1 MKRTIALV
9 LGLLLISALSLAIF
23 TGCSKEE
30 AQVPSETQAAT
41 ETAAQSEGKAVTVSN
56 VDDFLAAIAPGAD
69 ITLAEGTF
77 DLSTAADYGSADA
90 GTYYHWEATEDGFTL
105 VLQDVEGL
113 SIRGAEKGSEIVAT
127 GRTADVLLLRGCKNV
142 SIANLRMG
150 HTEAPGACVGHV
162 IALDRSEDIRM
173 GALNLYGCG
182 ATGLDMDQ
190 CKNIALLNSNIFSC
204 TYSAVNARSSSDIT
218 LEDCS
223 VDHIGYENGAPFLFY
238 FGSCDGVTVTECF
251 IFDNN
256 VNYLVSA
263 YDSSNLSISNS
274 AFTSNQTTMA
284 AFMLSNTDLTITDTT
299 YDYNIIHNW
308 YEAGSDHALDGNG
321 QELIFEEPEA
331 APVEPAVA
339 TPVSTGNQKQVRVK
353 TVDEFLAAID
363 SDTEIILEAEL
374 LDFSEAT
381 GYGTAQGE
389 HYYWEEEFDGP
400 NLVITDVEN
409 LTIKAEGDDIKAH
422 TLSAVPRYA
431 HVLTFENCSAITV
444 TGFTA
449 GHTKEPGSCVGG
461 VLLFRDSEKCLVEN
475 CGLYGCGVLGVW
487 TRSCEDI
494 QIINNDIYECSNGG
508 IELNQSRNIT
518 IGGNTF
524 RDLGGPT
531 FKCYGSENVTINGS
545 PVDGNYIGE

>member
-30 AQVPSETQAAT
+30 AQVPSEAQAAT
-41 ETAAQSEGKAVTVSN
+41 ETAAQPEGEAVTVSN

-77 DLSTAADYGSADA
+77 DLSTAADYGSADV

-150 HTEAPGACVGHV
+150 HTEAPGVCAGHV

-190 CKNIALLNSNIFSC
+190 CKNIALCNSNIFSC
-204 TYSAVNARSSSDIT
+204 TYSAVNARSSSGIT

-223 VDHIGYENGAPFLFY
+223 VDNIGYENGAPFLFY
-238 FGSCDGVTVTECF
+238 FTGCDAVTVTECF
-251 IFDNN
+251 MFDNN

-381 GYGTAQGE
+381 GYGTAKGE

-508 IELNQSRNIT
+508 IELDQSRNIT